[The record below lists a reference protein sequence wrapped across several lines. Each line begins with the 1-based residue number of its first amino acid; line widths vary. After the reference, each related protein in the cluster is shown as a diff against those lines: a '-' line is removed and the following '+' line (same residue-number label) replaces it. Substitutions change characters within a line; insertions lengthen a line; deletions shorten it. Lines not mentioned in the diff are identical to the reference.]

1 MSKPPNT
8 VVGYVVDVQ
17 GSLLTA
23 TLVEDEQGH
32 APTVTDSEREATN
45 QTAFF
50 RDCLLEA
57 GQQENATA
65 NPALGLRRVTVDT
78 PIYFSLDDILTKVH
92 AKNTERVGSR
102 DKQGPMFGNFDR
114 FLMRI
119 EPRFTRHRLSL
130 PAAPGLVPRFRAV
143 HA

>member
-57 GQQENATA
+57 SPTSATH
-65 NPALGLRRVTVDT
+65 T
-78 PIYFSLDDILTKVH
+78 
-92 AKNTERVGSR
+92 
-102 DKQGPMFGNFDR
+102 
-114 FLMRI
+114 
-119 EPRFTRHRLSL
+119 
-130 PAAPGLVPRFRAV
+130 
-143 HA
+143 